1 MGSEWSGVQAHNIV
15 CIGASVGV
23 IAVVGVVARASPP
36 LAPPHFCVETC
47 TLPFEEGLEGVTPP
61 PI

>member
-23 IAVVGVVARASPP
+23 IAVVGVVASVAAPCPTSLLCRDVY
-36 LAPPHFCVETC
+36 LAFR
-47 TLPFEEGLEGVTPP
+47 GGA
-61 PI
+61 

>member
-23 IAVVGVVARASPP
+23 IAVVGVVASV
-36 LAPPHFCVETC
+36 APPCPTSLLCRVYLAFR
-47 TLPFEEGLEGVTPP
+47 GGA
-61 PI
+61 